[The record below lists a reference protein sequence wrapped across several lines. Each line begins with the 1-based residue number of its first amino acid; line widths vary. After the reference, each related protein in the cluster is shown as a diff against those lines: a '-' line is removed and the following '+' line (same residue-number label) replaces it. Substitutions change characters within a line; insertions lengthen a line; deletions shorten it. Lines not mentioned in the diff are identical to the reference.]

1 MLFSNLSMLCIVVVH
16 SDNFAALEVLL
27 VVAIKPRNK
36 LCVSQSLMILISV
49 PLKVS
54 PAGHG

>member
-1 MLFSNLSMLCIVVVH
+1 MLFSHLSMLCIVVVH

-27 VVAIKPRNK
+27 VVVIKPRNK
-36 LCVSQSLMILISV
+36 LCVSQSLMILSV

-54 PAGHG
+54 PAEHG

>member
-1 MLFSNLSMLCIVVVH
+1 MLFSHLSMLCIVVVH

-36 LCVSQSLMILISV
+36 LCVSQSLMILSV
-49 PLKVS
+49 PLKLS
-54 PAGHG
+54 PAGQG